1 MKKLKR
7 RYPSTKPTKRRHP
20 SILVALATM
29 ATTTALA
36 HPGINDHHDVLAAV
50 HDLEHAT
57 MTYPVLAALILGLV
71 TATVVYRA
79 IKTSRKSDRKQANA
93 VKTQN
98 S

>member
-1 MKKLKR
+1 MKKL
-7 RYPSTKPTKRRHP
+7 KRRHP

-29 ATTTALA
+29 TTTTALA

-57 MTYPVLAALILGLV
+57 MTYPVLAALIFGLV
-71 TATVVYRA
+71 TTTVVYRA
-79 IKTSRKSDRKQANA
+79 IKTSRKNDRKQANA
-93 VKTQN
+93 VKTLN

>member
-7 RYPSTKPTKRRHP
+7 IKRRHP
-20 SILVALATM
+20 SILAALATLM
-29 ATTTALA
+29 TTAVQA
-36 HPGINDHHDVLAAV
+36 HPGINDHRDVLAAV

-79 IKTSRKSDRKQANA
+79 IKSSSKGRRKQADA
-93 VKTQN
+93 VKTRPL
-98 S
+98 

>member
-7 RYPSTKPTKRRHP
+7 MKRRHP
-20 SILVALATM
+20 PILAVLATLM
-29 ATTTALA
+29 TTAVQA
-36 HPGINDHHDVLAAV
+36 HPGINDHRDVLAAV

-71 TATVVYRA
+71 TAAVVYRVIKTRRTGCRRQTDA
-79 IKTSRKSDRKQANA
+79 IKTL
-93 VKTQN
+93 N

>member
-1 MKKLKR
+1 MKK
-7 RYPSTKPTKRRHP
+7 PKRRHP
-20 SILVALATM
+20 PILAALATL
-29 ATTTALA
+29 TTTTVLA

-57 MTYPVLAALILGLV
+57 MTYPILAILIFSLV

-79 IKTSRKSDRKQANA
+79 IRTSRKSHQNQAGA

>member
-7 RYPSTKPTKRRHP
+7 RYPSF
-20 SILVALATM
+20 LAALATM
-29 ATTTALA
+29 LTTTALA

-50 HDLEHAT
+50 HDLEHAS

-71 TATVVYRA
+71 TAAVVYRVIKTRRTGCRRQTDA
-79 IKTSRKSDRKQANA
+79 IKTL
-93 VKTQN
+93 N